1 MCGYRSVWPLSL
13 KRLLEYDMLKTRKAG
28 RTTSR
33 RPRLRVGGKTPPPVK
48 SAPRSSA
55 SPKRAVRPKRG
66 SFLVAG
72 LGASA
77 GGLEAV
83 KELLAALPADT
94 GMAFVLIQ
102 HLDPTRKSMMVE
114 LLARD
119 TAMSVF
125 QAADGMSIQPNCLY
139 VIPPQTDL
147 SVHDGLLRLSQPSV
161 RQGAHLPFDFFLN
174 SLADNYGK
182 YAVGVILSGTGSD
195 GSVGLRAVR
204 EKGGLVIAQDPG
216 ETAYDGMPRSAIATG
231 AVNLVLPAAK
241 IPRALIE
248 HAHHPERGMSD
259 KSVPD
264 DQPDAWLTTIITLLR
279 SRVAHDLTHY
289 KQATLVRRIR
299 HRMVLAGV
307 REINDYIKTLREDGA
322 ELDQLAKDLLIHVT
336 SFFRD
341 PGAYE
346 ALAKTVVPELVRQH
360 APDQPIR
367 IWVAGCSTGEEA
379 YSLAML
385 FVEELAAAKLST
397 KLQIFASD
405 VSPEAVTYGRNGVFP
420 ESIKRDVS
428 ADRLVRFFTHEN
440 QGYRV
445 RRELRDCIVFTV
457 QDLLSD
463 PPFSRLDFI
472 SCRNLLIYLHA
483 EEQLKVLYLF
493 HRSLRQVGILS
504 LGTAETI
511 GKLTDLFE
519 PIPNTVRVFRR
530 IGGSERQERVIASN
544 IGELARSLWPRVV
557 GSVEPKRPNLGDVAQ
572 RLLLE
577 TFAPAAVLVNR
588 KYQGLYFVG
597 PTDRYL
603 RVAAGDPSRFLPAML
618 RDGLTAKFQAAVRQA
633 SREHILVTVHGARVK
648 RNGGHVMVSISARPV
663 AHEGEELLLVSFI
676 DEPANK
682 IARARV
688 APVETSRVEQLDQEL
703 ESTRQ
708 ELESTIHE
716 LNASNQELTAINE
729 EAVSLNEEFQS
740 TNEELETSKEELQT
754 LNEELTSANSQ
765 LQESLEQQRN
775 ASTDLKNILDSSQI
789 ATLLLTRD
797 LKIRLFTPAAAPLFN
812 LIATDLGR
820 PLADFAI
827 RFTDLDLIADA
838 RAVLTDQSPV
848 QREAQGVSGS
858 WYLCGISPYR
868 AQDDQIAGV
877 VINLV
882 DISAVKTSDE
892 KLRFAHAYTNA
903 VIGSIHEPLVVLD
916 RESRIEAASASFYA
930 LLGGRPDDSFGR
942 PLVRRHAHQLDTPAL
957 RALLDRSVSANERA
971 ESCEIT
977 MDLPALG
984 QRTLV
989 ATAQMIRGASAADER
1004 MLVSFSDV
1012 TELRHAEQDVATKQA
1027 AELANLAKSS
1037 FLAAASHDLRQPLQ
1051 ILSLLHGALRQ
1062 RIKDQESLRVL
1073 SKADRTLEVMSGTLN
1088 TLLDINQLEAG
1099 VIRPELV
1106 AVSINEILNVFKA
1119 EFAELAARK
1128 GLRWRV
1134 VPCSLTV
1141 HSDRHLLEEMIRNL
1155 LSNAVRYTDAGS
1167 ILLGCRR
1174 RGDKLSVEIW
1184 DTGIGIADEQLP
1196 HIFREYHR
1204 ASNRL
1209 QQDSLGLGLAIVR
1222 QLGELLGHPVTVRS
1236 VVGKGSVFSI
1246 ELPLASQTAGVTKSS
1261 TETDD
1266 GTGKRRVGTILL
1278 VEDEELVRDSL
1289 ELLLKRDGHRVT
1301 AVANG
1306 EAALALVAKRV
1317 VRPDLVICDYNLS
1330 GAMNGVRTAA
1340 RLGEALGSP
1349 PPVIILTGD
1358 VRVAISRDIASH
1370 GYLSRKKPMK
1380 AQALLQDVQ
1389 RLLGALSPPPEA
1401 ALAANTPAELPR
1413 ATSAATM
1420 YVVDDDRGVRDM
1432 MQLLLTK
1439 AGYSVETFASAKAFL
1454 SGYRPGK
1461 KGCLLTDVRMP
1472 GMNGFELLA
1481 QLAAAAY
1488 ALPAIVITGHG
1499 DIAMAVQAMK
1509 AGAVDFI
1516 EKPTDPAAL
1525 LICVD
1530 RALRQAASPAERSS
1544 WRKAVAMRIAG
1555 LTKREREVMDLVVAG
1570 LANKDISARLG
1581 INQRTV
1587 ETHRAAVMK
1596 KMGASSL
1603 SELVRLEMSARAEKS
1618 LRPKGKRRAA
1628 VS

>member
-1 MCGYRSVWPLSL
+1 
-13 KRLLEYDMLKTRKAG
+13 
-28 RTTSR
+28 
-33 RPRLRVGGKTPPPVK
+33 
-48 SAPRSSA
+48 
-55 SPKRAVRPKRG
+55 
-66 SFLVAG
+66 
-72 LGASA
+72 
-77 GGLEAV
+77 
-83 KELLAALPADT
+83 
-94 GMAFVLIQ
+94 
-102 HLDPTRKSMMVE
+102 
-114 LLARD
+114 
-119 TAMSVF
+119 
-125 QAADGMSIQPNCLY
+125 
-139 VIPPQTDL
+139 
-147 SVHDGLLRLSQPSV
+147 
-161 RQGAHLPFDFFLN
+161 
-174 SLADNYGK
+174 
-182 YAVGVILSGTGSD
+182 
-195 GSVGLRAVR
+195 
-204 EKGGLVIAQDPG
+204 
-216 ETAYDGMPRSAIATG
+216 MPRAAIATG

-241 IPRALIE
+241 IPQAIIR
-248 HAHHPERGMSD
+248 HAKQHLYLGIVG
-259 KSVPD
+259 KSGSPD
-264 DQPDAWLTTIITLLR
+264 DKTDEWLTTIIELLR
-279 SRVAHDLTHY
+279 SRVAHDFTHY

-299 HRMVLAGV
+299 HRMALAGIK
-307 REINDYIKTLREDGA
+307 EIDDYIKALRADGA

-341 PGAYE
+341 PAAYE

-360 APDQPIR
+360 AADQPIR

-385 FVEELAAAKLST
+385 FLEELAAAKQRT

-405 VSPEAVTYGRNGVFP
+405 VSPEAVGYGRNGVFP

-428 ADRLVRFFTHEN
+428 AARLTRFFTREN

-463 PPFSRLDFI
+463 PPFSRLDLI

-483 EEQLKVLYLF
+483 EEQEKVLCLF
-493 HRSLRQVGILS
+493 HRSLRQGGVLS

-511 GKLTDLFE
+511 GKLTDVFE

-530 IGGSERQERVIASN
+530 IGGSERQERAIASN

-557 GSVEPKRPNLGDVAQ
+557 GSVEPKHPNLGDVAQ
-572 RLLLE
+572 RMLLE
-577 TFAPAAVLVNR
+577 TYAPATVLVNR

-603 RVAAGDPSRFLPAML
+603 RVATGEPSRFLPAML

-633 SREHILVTVHGARVK
+633 SREHTLVTIRGARVK

-663 AHEGEELLLVSFI
+663 PHEGEDLLLVSFV
-676 DEPANK
+676 DEPANR
-682 IARARV
+682 IVRAS
-688 APVETSRVEQLDQEL
+688 ATPVETSRVEQLDQEL

-740 TNEELETSKEELQT
+740 TNEELETSKEELQS

-765 LQESLEQQRN
+765 LQESLEQQRDT
-775 ASTDLKNILDSSQI
+775 STDLKNILDSSQI
-789 ATLLLTRD
+789 ATLLLDRD

-812 LIATDLGR
+812 FIATDVGR
-820 PLADFAI
+820 PLGDFAI
-827 RFTDLDLIADA
+827 RFTDLDLIAAA
-838 RAVLTDQSPV
+838 RAVLIDHTPI
-848 QREAQGVSGS
+848 QRETQSVSGR

-868 AQDDQIAGV
+868 AQDERIDGV

-882 DISAVKTSDE
+882 DISAVKTSE
-892 KLRFAHAYTNA
+892 ERLRFAHAYTNA

-916 RESRIEAASASFYA
+916 RESRIEAASGSFYA
-930 LLGGRPDDSFGR
+930 LFGGRPEDSFGH
-942 PLVRRHAHQLDTPAL
+942 PLLSSHAHQLDEPAL
-957 RALLDRSVSANERA
+957 RSFLDRNKSADDRA

-977 MDLPALG
+977 VDLPTLG
-984 QRTLV
+984 QRTLLV
-989 ATAQMIRGASAADER
+989 TAQTIRGTSAADER

-1012 TELRHAEQDVATKQA
+1012 TELRHAAQDVATKQA
-1027 AELANLAKSS
+1027 AEFANLAKSR

-1062 RIKDQESLRVL
+1062 RIKDQESQQVL
-1073 SKADRTLEVMSGTLN
+1073 ATAERTLEGMSGTLN
-1088 TLLDINQLEAG
+1088 TLLDLNQLEAG
-1099 VIRPELV
+1099 VIRPQLV
-1106 AVSINEILNVFKA
+1106 AVPINEILNVFKA

-1141 HSDRHLLEEMIRNL
+1141 RSDRHLLEEMIRNL
-1155 LSNAVRYTDAGS
+1155 LSNAVRYTDGGS
-1167 ILLGCRR
+1167 VLLGCRR
-1174 RGDKLSVEIW
+1174 RGNKLSIEIW
-1184 DTGIGIADEQLP
+1184 DTGIGIADEQIP
-1196 HIFREYHR
+1196 HIFQEYHR
-1204 ASNRL
+1204 ASNRP
-1209 QQDSLGLGLAIVR
+1209 QHDSLGLGLAIVR

-1236 VVGKGSVFSI
+1236 SVGKGSVFSI
-1246 ELPLASQTAGVTKSS
+1246 EVPVASQTGEVTRSS
-1261 TETDD
+1261 TETDEGAGD
-1266 GTGKRRVGTILL
+1266 RRLGTILL
-1278 VEDEELVRDSL
+1278 VEDEESVRDSL
-1289 ELLLKRDGHRVT
+1289 ELLLKKDGHRVT

-1317 VRPDLVICDYNLS
+1317 VRPDLLICDYNLS

-1340 RLGEALGSP
+1340 RLGEALGSQ

-1358 VRVAISRDIASH
+1358 VRVAILRDIASH
-1370 GYLSRKKPMK
+1370 GYLGRKKPLK
-1380 AQALLQDVQ
+1380 AQELLQDVQ
-1389 RLLGALSPPPEA
+1389 RLLGALPPPPEA
-1401 ALAANTPAELPR
+1401 SLASDVAASLPR
-1413 ATSAATM
+1413 AASAATI
-1420 YVVDDDRGVRDM
+1420 YVVDDDRSAREAM
-1432 MQLLLTK
+1432 RLLLTK

-1472 GMNGFELLA
+1472 GINGFELLA
-1481 QLAAAAY
+1481 QLAATAY
-1488 ALPAIVITGHG
+1488 ALPAIVITGQG

-1525 LICVD
+1525 LIGVD
-1530 RALRQAASPAERSS
+1530 RALRQSASPAERAS

-1570 LANKDISARLG
+1570 LANKDVSARLG

-1603 SELVRLEMSARAEKS
+1603 SDLVRLEMSARAAKN